1 MGYCKYCDVKRVNM
15 SVHNMS
21 IKQYKLYQ
29 LHNCLDTIL
38 DDTEKQHIFKL
49 IDNIQMIKNKEKS
62 DKNKNYRKQYY
73 KDNIKGKYTR
83 IREEEQNS
91 CYLTSKT
98 EIIRDNGIVEYQ
110 EVWIDPNSRFNT
122 KKKQF

>member
-15 SVHNMS
+15 SVHDMS
-21 IKQYKLYQ
+21 IKHMKLFQ
-29 LHNCLDTIL
+29 LHEYIDSIL

-49 IDNIQMIKNKEKS
+49 IDNIQTIKNKEKS
-62 DKNKNYRKQYY
+62 DKNKDYRKQYY
-73 KDNIKGKYTR
+73 KDHIKGKYTR

-98 EIIRDNGIVEYQ
+98 EIIRDDGMIEYQ
-110 EVWIDPNSRFNT
+110 ET
-122 KKKQF
+122 